1 MLSSQTKDE
10 ATFACMQRL
19 KEHGLKPETIFK
31 TDISALE
38 KIIYPISFYKNKSK
52 FIHQTSGILIEK
64 YKSDIP
70 NKITDLLK
78 LPGVGP
84 KMAHLTMKIAWNI
97 VTGIG
102 VDVHAHRIA
111 NRLGWVKKPTKDAEK
126 TRISLEEWV
135 PFKLWDEINIL
146 LVGFGQTVCT
156 SQNPDCK
163 NCLNNK
169 ICPSSNFKK

>member
-19 KEHGLKPETIFK
+19 KEHGLTPENIVK
-31 TDISALE
+31 TDISSLE
-38 KIIYPISFYKNKSK
+38 KIIHPISFYKNKSK
-52 FIHQTSGILIEK
+52 FIHQTSEILIET
-64 YKSDIP
+64 YNCDIP
-70 NKITDLLK
+70 NTLTELIK

-84 KMAHLTMKIAWNI
+84 KMAHITMKIAWNI
-97 VTGIG
+97 VSGIG
-102 VDVHAHRIA
+102 VDVHGHRIA
-111 NRLGWVKKPTKDAEK
+111 NRLGWVPKPTKDAEK

-135 PFKLWDEINIL
+135 PFELWDEINIL

-169 ICPSSNFKK
+169 ICPSSSAKT